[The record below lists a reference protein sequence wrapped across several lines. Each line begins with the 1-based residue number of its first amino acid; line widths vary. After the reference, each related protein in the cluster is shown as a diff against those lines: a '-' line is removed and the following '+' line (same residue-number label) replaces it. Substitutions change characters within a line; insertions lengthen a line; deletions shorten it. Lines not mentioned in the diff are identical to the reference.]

1 MNTSGLR
8 KIRINL
14 NTRLGI
20 GVAAVVLAA
29 TAAIGTVALQLVKS
43 SMRASIESEEFARL
57 SAVANTVDQKF
68 VSRRILLET
77 FATSVE
83 SNDFQDPE
91 ALQAFLE
98 KHQPLHKA
106 FSNVAF
112 FTAEG
117 DLIASL
123 NGAQQ
128 SGRVNIKDR
137 PYFQKTLAS
146 KASVISEPYL
156 NRLSGLAQ
164 IAITEPVL
172 DPANNVKYV
181 ISGALNL
188 KDRNLLGELADV
200 KFGETGYLF
209 ITSTEGVVIDHPR
222 TELIINQT
230 GLKGA
235 GNPEIDRPMEGYEGA
250 AEGVNHAGVQGLYS
264 FKRIQ
269 QTNWVIGAMY
279 PTAEAFARIDAIERA
294 AWVGALVLA
303 IIAGAVALTVVSW
316 QLRPLRYLHRH
327 MLDVDNAALER
338 TLPRTYPNDEI
349 GDIARTF
356 DELMRQRKT
365 GEKFLRDIT
374 DNLPALVSHV
384 DAQGRYTFVNA
395 PLCRK
400 LDRGAAQ
407 LIGRT
412 AQPIGENEAVDAA
425 VQRVLAGEA
434 VSFESRGDARLRE
447 EDRFFQTELIP
458 DRDQAGQVRGYYA
471 MTFDV
476 TERKRIEV
484 SLAHSEAQVRI
495 IADNIPALV
504 SHVDSSLRYTFVN
517 AKVKALHKDRAM
529 IGRSMPEVRGAE
541 DFAVVED
548 SYQRALAGE
557 TVVIEKSG
565 DPSLGIGH
573 RTFKAHYIPDRDAD
587 GVVQGVFA
595 MTFDITDEVN
605 IRKALTEQQKR
616 LRDVTDNIPA
626 LVGYFDNDENCLFAN
641 VRARRMAGLDD
652 GPLTG
657 VNLHRAVGDTVYRQQ
672 QPYLPMVREGKAVR
686 FPVRTPLHG
695 KTGYFQVNLIPDKDL
710 EGKVLG
716 FYLMT
721 FNITALK
728 KAEVRQA
735 ESEMRLRTIT
745 DNLPA
750 LITYIDRDEK
760 ITFAN
765 ATYREWLGVEPSAI
779 LGHHISDVAGPDL
792 YLSRK
797 PMIQRALAGER
808 VEFEAQTLTQGGE
821 RVTRVSYVPDTGPDG
836 VTRGIFSL
844 SLDIS
849 ALKAVERKLIDLAR
863 VDTLTGLAN
872 RLAFNEFLP
881 GAIARAQRTQSALA
895 VLFLDIDRFKTIND
909 TLGHATGD
917 GVLVE
922 YARRLLASVRAT
934 DTVARLA
941 GDEFVVVLENLQAKE
956 AAAAIAR
963 KIVDQIGGAPFELD
977 GQRLRVTTSIGVAFH
992 PADEAPA
999 TSSELLARADAALY
1013 RAKSAGRNTY
1023 GFSD

>member
-1 MNTSGLR
+1 MNSSGLR
-8 KIRINL
+8 NIRISL
-14 NTRLGI
+14 NTRLGL

-29 TAAIGTVALQLVKS
+29 TFAIGSVALQLVKA
-43 SMRASIESEEFARL
+43 SMKASIESEEFARL

-68 VSRRILLET
+68 VSRRTLLET
-77 FATSVE
+77 FADSVE
-83 SNDFQDPE
+83 SNDFPDT
-91 ALQAFLE
+91 ATLQAFLE
-98 KHQPLHKA
+98 KHRSLHKA

-112 FTAEG
+112 FSADG

-123 NGAQQ
+123 SGAQQ
-128 SGRVNIKDR
+128 PGRISIKDR
-137 PYFQKTLAS
+137 AYFRETVAS
-146 KASVISEPYL
+146 KTGVISEPYL
-156 NRLSGLAQ
+156 NRLNGLAQ

-172 DPANNVKYV
+172 DPAGQVKFV
-181 ISGALNL
+181 ISGAIDL
-188 KDRNLLGELADV
+188 KERNILGELADV

-209 ITSTEGVVIDHPR
+209 ITSRNGVVIDHPR

-235 GNPEIDRPMEGYEGA
+235 GNPEIERPMEGYEGV
-250 AEGVNHAGVQGLYS
+250 AEGVNHAGVHGLYA

-269 QTNWVIGAMY
+269 QTDWMLGAMY
-279 PTAEAFARIDAIERA
+279 PSAEAFARVDAIERT
-294 AWVGALVLA
+294 AWAGALVLA
-303 IIAGAVALTVVSW
+303 AIAGAVALAVVSR

-327 MLDVDNAALER
+327 MLDVDNAALESAV
-338 TLPRTYPNDEI
+338 PRVYPRDEI
-349 GDIARTF
+349 GDLARTF
-356 DELMRQRKT
+356 DELMRLRKSS
-365 GEKFLRDIT
+365 EKFLRDIT
-374 DNLPALVSHV
+374 DNLPAMVSHV
-384 DAQGRYTFVNA
+384 DTQGRYTFVNA
-395 PLCRK
+395 LLCRE
-400 LDRGAAQ
+400 LDRWPAQ

-412 AQPIGENEAVDAA
+412 AQIVGEDEVVDAA
-425 VQRVLAGEA
+425 VRRVMAGEP
-434 VSFESRGDARLRE
+434 VSFESRGDARRGAQ
-447 EDRFFQTELIP
+447 DRFFHTELIP
-458 DRDQAGQVRGYYA
+458 DRDQAGQIRGYYA
-471 MTFDV
+471 MTSDV
-476 TERKRIEV
+476 TERRRIEV

-495 IADNIPALV
+495 IADSIPALV
-504 SHVDSSLRYTFVN
+504 SHVDSSLNYTFVN
-517 AKVKALHKDRAM
+517 AQIKVLHKDKALV
-529 IGRSMPEVRGAE
+529 GRPMPEVRGPE
-541 DFAVVED
+541 DFALVAD

-565 DPSLGIGH
+565 DPSLGIGD
-573 RTFKAHYIPDRDAD
+573 RTFKAHYIPDQDAS

-626 LVGYFDNDENCLFAN
+626 LVGYFDEDENCLFAN
-641 VRARRMAGLDD
+641 VRARRMAGLGD

-657 VNLHRAVGDTVYRQQ
+657 VTLRTAVGDTVYRQQ
-672 QPYLPMVREGKAVR
+672 LPYLPMVREGKAVR
-686 FPVRTPLHG
+686 FPVRAPLHG

-710 EGKVLG
+710 EGQFLG

-728 KAEVRQA
+728 KAELRQA

-750 LITYIDRDEK
+750 LITYIDREERV
-760 ITFAN
+760 TFAN
-765 ATYREWLGVEPSAI
+765 ATYREWLGVDPSAI
-779 LGHHISDVAGPDL
+779 LGHHLSDVAGPEL

-808 VEFEAQTLTQGGE
+808 VEFEAQTRTKNSD
-821 RVTRVSYVPDTGPDG
+821 RITRVSYVPDTGVDG

-863 VDTLTGLAN
+863 VDPLTDLAN

-881 GAIARAQRTQSALA
+881 GAIARAQRTASALA
-895 VLFLDIDRFKTIND
+895 VLFLDIDHFKTIND

-917 GVLVE
+917 GVLME
-922 YARRLLASVRAT
+922 YARRLLASVRNT

-941 GDEFVVVLENLQAKE
+941 GDEFVVVLENLHLRE

-963 KIVDQIGGAPFELD
+963 KIVDQIGGTPFEID
-977 GQRLRVTTSIGVAFH
+977 GQSLRVTTSVGVAFQ
-992 PADEAPA
+992 PASEAPTTA
-999 TSSELLARADAALY
+999 SELLARADAALY
-1013 RAKSAGRNTY
+1013 RAKSAGRNTF

>member
-1 MNTSGLR
+1 MNLSGLR
-8 KIRINL
+8 NIRISL
-14 NTRLGI
+14 NTRLGL
-20 GVAAVVLAA
+20 GVALVVLAA
-29 TAAIGTVALQLVKS
+29 TFTIGAVALHLVKA
-43 SMRASIESEEFARL
+43 SMKASIESEEFARL
-57 SAVANTVDQKF
+57 SAVANTVNQKF
-68 VSRRILLET
+68 ISRRTLLET
-77 FATSVE
+77 FANSVE
-83 SNDFQDPE
+83 SQRFTDTA

-98 KHQPLHKA
+98 KHQPLRKA

-112 FTAEG
+112 FTADG

-123 NGAQQ
+123 SGAQQ
-128 SGRVNIKDR
+128 QGSVNIKDR
-137 PYFQKTLAS
+137 PYFRQTVAS

-164 IAITEPVL
+164 IAITQPVL
-172 DPANNVKYV
+172 DSAGAVEYV
-181 ISGALNL
+181 ISGAINL
-188 KDRNLLGELADV
+188 KERNLLGELGDV

-209 ITSTEGVVIDHPR
+209 ITSTDGVVIDHPR

-230 GLKGA
+230 GLKGM
-235 GNPEIDRPMEGYEGA
+235 GNPEIDRPLEGYEGA
-250 AEGVNHAGVQGLYS
+250 AEGVNHAGVPGLYA

-269 QTNWVIGAMY
+269 QTDWIIGAMY
-279 PTAEAFARIDAIERA
+279 PTAEAFARVGAIERG

-303 IIAGAVALTVVSW
+303 VVAGAVALGVVSR
-316 QLRPLRYLHRH
+316 QLRPLKYLHRH
-327 MLDVDNAALER
+327 MLDVDNAAMES
-338 TLPRTYPNDEI
+338 TVPRTYPRNEI
-349 GDIARTF
+349 GDLARTF

-365 GEKFLRDIT
+365 SEKFLRDIT
-374 DNLPALVSHV
+374 DNLPAMVSHV

-412 AQPIGENEAVDAA
+412 ASVPGENEALDAA
-425 VQRVLAGEA
+425 VRRVMAGEA
-434 VSFESRGDARLRE
+434 VSFESRGDARLGE
-447 EDRFFQTELIP
+447 QDRYYQTELIP

-471 MTFDV
+471 MTSDV
-476 TERKRIEV
+476 TERKQIEM

-529 IGRSMPEVRGAE
+529 IGRSMPEVRGSE
-541 DFAVVED
+541 DFAVVAD
-548 SYQRALAGE
+548 SYRRALAGE

-565 DPSLGIGH
+565 DPAIGIGD
-573 RTFKAHYIPDRDAD
+573 RTFKAHYIPDRDTN

-626 LVGYFDNDENCLFAN
+626 LVGYFDSDENCLFAN

-652 GPLTG
+652 GPLIG
-657 VNLHRAVGDTVYRQQ
+657 VNLRRAVGDTVYRQQ

-710 EGKVLG
+710 DGKVMG

-750 LITYIDRDEK
+750 LITYIDREEK

-765 ATYREWLGVEPSAI
+765 ATYRDWLGVEPSTI
-779 LGHHISDVAGPDL
+779 LGRHIGEVAGPEL
-792 YLSRK
+792 YISRK

-808 VEFEAQTLTQGGE
+808 VEFEGFMRTKDSD
-821 RVTRVSYVPDTGPDG
+821 RITRVSYVPDTGPDG
-836 VTRGIFSL
+836 ITRGIFSL
-844 SLDIS
+844 SFDIS
-849 ALKAVERKLIDLAR
+849 ALKAVERKLSDLAR
-863 VDTLTGLAN
+863 ADTLTGLSN

-881 GAIARAQRTQSALA
+881 GAIARAQRTQSGLA
-895 VLFLDIDRFKTIND
+895 VLFLDVDRFKTIND

-922 YARRLLASVRAT
+922 YARRLLASVRST

-941 GDEFVVVLENLQAKE
+941 GDEFVVVLENLHTRE
-956 AAAAIAR
+956 AAAAIAQ
-963 KIVDQIGGAPFELD
+963 KIVEQIGGTAFEID
-977 GQRLRVTTSIGVAFH
+977 GRSLRVTTSIGVAFH
-992 PADEAPA
+992 PANEPPA
-999 TSSELLARADAALY
+999 TPSDLLANADAALY